1 MHIVVVGLNH
11 RSSPVEVRERLAVPQ
26 RSLPEALARMAS
38 HPDVLECAIV
48 STCNRIEAYAALFS
62 PAAEAVSSE
71 LAALGDLHPA
81 ALEGHLYTHCDD
93 IAVRHLFR
101 VASGVDSMVLG
112 EDQILGQVRQAYES
126 AHGAGSTGPL
136 LNRLFETALATGKRV
151 RTETGINRGAF
162 SVGSAAVELAKSI
175 FGDLAGRR
183 VLLLGAGKMSEAT
196 AERLMQSGATS
207 VIVANRTY
215 DRARRLAD
223 AFGGRAVRYEQF
235 EEEMVQADIVIAST
249 ASPHY
254 IVRREPFEQAM
265 RLRAMRPIFLI
276 DIAVP
281 RNIDPEIAHL
291 DCAFLYDIDDLNDIV
306 ARTSGERQA
315 QVERAEAIIDQ
326 QVAEF
331 MRWRGSLLAV
341 PVIRGLRG
349 RLQRLA
355 DEEMK
360 RFGGR
365 LSHLSGEDREV
376 VQQIVRSLVNKIS
389 HHPITHIKDY
399 AVGDGVER
407 LQTAVELFGIDHE
420 NQKDGPPD
428 SDVSSGEGI

>member
-1 MHIVVVGLNH
+1 VHIAVVGLNH

-48 STCNRIEAYAALFS
+48 STCNRTEAYAALFT
-62 PAAEAVSSE
+62 PASDAVASE
-71 LAALGDLHPA
+71 LAALGDLQPS
-81 ALEGHLYTHCDD
+81 ALDGHLYTHCDD

-126 AHGAGSTGPL
+126 AHDAGATGPL

-215 DRARRLAD
+215 DRAVQLAD

-235 EEEMVQADIVIAST
+235 EDEMAQADIVIAST

-254 IVRREPFEQAM
+254 IVRREPFQQVM
-265 RLRAMRPIFLI
+265 RLRKMRPIFLI

-281 RNIDPEIAHL
+281 RNIDPAIAHL

-306 ARTSGERQA
+306 ARTSGERHA
-315 QVERAEAIIDQ
+315 QVEHAEAIIDQ

-331 MRWRGSLLAV
+331 VKWRGSLLAV

-355 DEEMK
+355 DEEME

-365 LSHLSGEDREV
+365 LSQLSGEDREV
-376 VQQIVRSLVNKIS
+376 VQQLVRSLVNKIS

-399 AVGDGVER
+399 AAGDGVER

-420 NQKDGPPD
+420 NRDD
-428 SDVSSGEGI
+428 LAADCDVSSGEGI